1 MRRRITDTE
10 ASMGTGA
17 LIIFIAMILLSSI
30 ILATMMLIAER
41 LAQNPQ
47 QSGYDVLRSTSDK
60 IIVNEMYVLDG
71 FDNYGIIFQ
80 LNPGSESHNADELFW
95 VLQCTDEND
104 VFHSYAG
111 DFASGLQDW
120 GAITF
125 ANESVQNG
133 IFARYYDLP
142 GNVPLVPDLSLRAP
156 DFINFPG
163 QIAFSDPGP
172 SPNSWPGVPF
182 WFEYAAIYS
191 GYINIPADDTYTFR
205 MTSDDGSNLYL
216 DGEKIIDHDGGHG
229 MSTMSSGGIVLDA
242 GYHSFQ
248 IEYFEGGGNAGLIL
262 NWASAAIPNEII
274 PAANFF
280 RSIGEGNIATYE
292 PGVIYEINLD
302 QANQAG
308 SSDECGP
315 KHLFEKGLEGN
326 IRFLVANGGYTHEI
340 FEVHNNQPGTR
351 II

>member
-30 ILATMMLIAER
+30 ILATMMLIVER

-80 LNPGSESHNADELFW
+80 LSPGSKSHTADELFW

-125 ANESVQNG
+125 ANESVQTG
-133 IFARYYDLP
+133 IIARYYDL
-142 GNVPLVPDLSLRAP
+142 GTYYSALPDVSLLAP
-156 DFINFPG
+156 DFIDLPG
-163 QIAFSDPGP
+163 QINFAVVPGGVA
-172 SPNSWPGVPF
+172 WPGNPYHEQF
-182 WFEYAAIYS
+182 AATFN
-191 GYINIPADDTYTFR
+191 GYIDIPADGDYTFS
-205 MTSDDGSNLYL
+205 MTSDDGSIMYL
-216 DGEKIIDHDGGHG
+216 DGTQIIDNNRWQAMREEDSAPISLTAGVHSFQIDYFERDGGHG
-229 MSTMSSGGIVLDA
+229 L
-242 GYHSFQ
+242 
-248 IEYFEGGGNAGLIL
+248 ELR
-262 NWASAAIPNEII
+262 WASAAIPKEII

-326 IRFLVANGGYTHEI
+326 IRFLVGNGGYTHEI